1 MTTLLTRIKH
11 LFTRQSASAIQPA
24 KSARTTT
31 MFNTQDR
38 ITEIEHR
45 LQILQKMIEELTT
58 KPGRYS
64 GVGWS
69 HNVMNQVHQNIR
81 VEQIQL
87 AAERNVLIDLQ
98 KVKQNGEF

>member
-1 MTTLLTRIKH
+1 
-11 LFTRQSASAIQPA
+11 
-24 KSARTTT
+24 

-38 ITEIEHR
+38 ITEIEQR
-45 LQILQKMIEELTT
+45 LQILQKTIEELTT
-58 KPGRYS
+58 KPGRYN

-69 HNVMNQVHQNIR
+69 HNIMNQVHQNIR